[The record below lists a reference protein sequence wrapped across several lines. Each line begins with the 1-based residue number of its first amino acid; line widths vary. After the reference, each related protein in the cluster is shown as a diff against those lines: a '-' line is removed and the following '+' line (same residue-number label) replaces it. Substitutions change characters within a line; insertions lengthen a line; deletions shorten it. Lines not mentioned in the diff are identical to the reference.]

1 MVKYGGKNRA
11 DIFAKVKEMISAMIA
26 KLQKEAE
33 EEAGAKAFCDEE
45 MSKTKAK
52 KEDLTADVDKLTARI
67 DEASAKSTKVKEDA
81 NKKSEALANLEKTK
95 AEMEKAR
102 TDEHEAYLTESE

>member
-52 KEDLTADVDKLTARI
+52 KEELTADVEKLTAKI
-67 DEASAKSTKVKEDA
+67 DDASAKSTTVKEDA
-81 NKKSEALANLEKTK
+81 KKKLSDLANLDKTQ
-95 AEMEKAR
+95 AEMDK
-102 TDEHEAYLTESE
+102 